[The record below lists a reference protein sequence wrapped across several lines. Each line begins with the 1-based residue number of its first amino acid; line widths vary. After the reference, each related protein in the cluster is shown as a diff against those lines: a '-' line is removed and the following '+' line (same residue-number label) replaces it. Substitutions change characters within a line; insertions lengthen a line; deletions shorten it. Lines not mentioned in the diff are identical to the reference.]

1 MPRRDHGI
9 GGRVRLHLQR
19 SQPQWPDL
27 ERTAQALAMS
37 AATLQR
43 HLAAESTSFQALK
56 DQLRREIAIYRL
68 HTSRVPLAKLAAELG
83 FADSSSF
90 QHAFKSWTGAPPGRY
105 RRGGA

>member
-1 MPRRDHGI
+1 
-9 GGRVRLHLQR
+9 
-19 SQPQWPDL
+19 
-27 ERTAQALAMS
+27 MS

-68 HTSRVPLAKLAAELG
+68 HTSRVPLARLAAELG

-90 QHAFKSWTGAPPGRY
+90 QHAFKGWTGSPPGRY
-105 RRGGA
+105 RRGGG